1 MAKLVPIIA
10 FFVALILS
18 MVAVPSSIA
27 TIRLAHD
34 VESFK
39 STRATVKLRNEE
51 KHERGP
57 KTQLVRFDYKVGTRK
72 FTGDNAATKLS
83 DSAEDIEKLVRKES
97 DGRETI
103 LIYYDPERPSRSA
116 IRKDIP
122 TALSWGFIVA
132 TIILYVASIA
142 ATITNR
148 RHARVMAAFARQER
162 ARKG

>member
-18 MVAVPSSIA
+18 VAAVPSAIE

-34 VESFK
+34 VGSFRT
-39 STRATVKLRNEE
+39 TRALVKLRNEE

-57 KTQLVRFDYKVGTRK
+57 KTQLVRFDYKVGPRK

-83 DSAEDIEKLVRKES
+83 DSAEDIEKLVRKEP

-103 LIYYDPERPSRSA
+103 LIYYDPDRPSRSA

-122 TALSWGFIVA
+122 TALPWGFLVV
-132 TIILYVASIA
+132 TVVLYVASIA
-142 ATITNR
+142 ATLTNR

-162 ARKG
+162 SRKS